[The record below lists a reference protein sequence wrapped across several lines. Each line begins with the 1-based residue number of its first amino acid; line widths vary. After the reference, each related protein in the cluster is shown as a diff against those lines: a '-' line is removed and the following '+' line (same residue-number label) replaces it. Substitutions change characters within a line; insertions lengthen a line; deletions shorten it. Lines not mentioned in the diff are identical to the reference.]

1 MGATVSEL
9 RDILESDTSI
19 TRSNMLITEIGE
31 SGFLRTFTD
40 AQSVNVISEIDPIY
54 CIEVAQ
60 LKDTDEENTS
70 AYILLCWIN
79 VLVGPD
85 GGCARFGKKLVVSES
100 GVITVCL
107 VLAGSPYTMQIS
119 RETSYEDLQKLM
131 LKEMATI
138 VHDDVLTSSQRA
150 GVSLF
155 TLCACGGV

>member
-19 TRSNMLITEIGE
+19 SRSNMLITEIGE

-40 AQSVNVISEIDPIY
+40 TQSVSVISEIDPIY

-79 VLVGPD
+79 VMVTTD
-85 GGCARFGKKLVVSES
+85 GIASRFGKLS
-100 GVITVCL
+100 IIICL
-107 VLAGSPYTMQIS
+107 RRFINVLSFVGSPYTMQIS
-119 RETSYEDLQKLM
+119 RETSYEDLQKLI

-138 VHDDVLTSSQRA
+138 LHDDVLTSSQRS
-150 GVSLF
+150 GVCKFDLNY
-155 TLCACGGV
+155 L